1 MLSVAVFVATFLPAD
16 FLWTWVGLTDLLPTT
31 LLLLHVTVACRAARY
46 LSDFRSNLERPS
58 PPYW

>member
-31 LLLLHVTVACRAARY
+31 FLLLHVTVACRAAR
-46 LSDFRSNLERPS
+46 
-58 PPYW
+58 